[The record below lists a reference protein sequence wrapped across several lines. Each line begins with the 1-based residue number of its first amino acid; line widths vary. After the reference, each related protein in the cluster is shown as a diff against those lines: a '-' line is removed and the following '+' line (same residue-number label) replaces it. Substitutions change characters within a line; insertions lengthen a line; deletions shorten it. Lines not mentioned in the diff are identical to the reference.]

1 MFQVFRLGV
10 PGTLSRDE
18 GVIPIGNPVNT
29 HWGPQFVILNIV
41 RGAKSIPFA
50 LDNQGGENC
59 GTERFEARFSG
70 FPGG

>member
-50 LDNQGGENC
+50 LDNQGG
-59 GTERFEARFSG
+59 
-70 FPGG
+70 